1 MRSGFSGHHRKA
13 LIRSLEARP
22 ALDRGRKADRPR
34 QYGQEA
40 VAALKAVWEASDRA
54 RQAAQTLSTGT
65 GGGLVTARRV
75 GPGPWDKESG
85 GGDAYGHLLLFRVV
99 RPGIFTDG
107 LIEKVRGATGGLT
120 ESSPTEYR
128 LLDRRIARDRDY
140 RF

>member
-65 GGGLVTARRV
+65 GGGLVTAR
-75 GPGPWDKESG
+75 
-85 GGDAYGHLLLFRVV
+85 
-99 RPGIFTDG
+99 
-107 LIEKVRGATGGLT
+107 
-120 ESSPTEYR
+120 
-128 LLDRRIARDRDY
+128 
-140 RF
+140 